1 MYETKNSPKSTKFNK
16 PNRYCIFFRM
26 KIGIIS
32 NIFRNK
38 KSSENSC
45 FRSHHFNF
53 ILLRENGLQ
62 FLYLCNTKILFFE
75 EKIIFFTCYLY
86 IK

>member
-38 KSSENSC
+38 KFSENSY

-53 ILLRENGLQ
+53 ILLRENFKALQ
-62 FLYLCNTKILFFE
+62 HKNIVFRGK
-75 EKIIFFTCYLY
+75 K
-86 IK
+86 

>member
-1 MYETKNSPKSTKFNK
+1 MYETKIPPKSTKFNK

-62 FLYLCNTKILFFE
+62 YFYTFATRKYCFSRK
-75 EKIIFFTCYLY
+75 K
-86 IK
+86 

>member
-1 MYETKNSPKSTKFNK
+1 MYETKNPPKSTKFNK
-16 PNRYCIFFRM
+16 PNRYGIFFRM

-38 KSSENSC
+38 KLSENSC
-45 FRSHHFNF
+45 FRSHHFTF

-62 FLYLCNTKILFFE
+62 YFITLQHENIVF
-75 EKIIFFTCYLY
+75 
-86 IK
+86 